1 MSFSEVR
8 STVKVATRAFEV
20 VSLVTYTW
28 YPLNFNQYFGRRKYM
43 HRSYSY
49 YKGSKDGSFDYD
61 TNHPKGV
68 ANVGNFKMSTN
79 NIQSD
84 LMNSLV
90 ALHFLSSSVP
100 LDLAH
105 CDDSNTILI
114 RPPPPIQTFNQNVE
128 TLF

>member
-1 MSFSEVR
+1 MSLSEVR
-8 STVKVATRAFEV
+8 SSVKATALALEV
-20 VSLVTYTW
+20 VGLVTSTRSQ
-28 YPLNFNQYFGRRKYM
+28 LNFNQYFGYRKYM

-61 TNHPKGV
+61 TNHPKGD
-68 ANVGNFKMSTN
+68 ANVGNFEISTN

-90 ALHFLSSSVP
+90 VQHFLSSSVP
-100 LDLAH
+100 HDLAH
-105 CDDSNTILI
+105 CDHSNSILI
-114 RPPPPIQTFNQNVE
+114 RPPPSIQPFYQNVE